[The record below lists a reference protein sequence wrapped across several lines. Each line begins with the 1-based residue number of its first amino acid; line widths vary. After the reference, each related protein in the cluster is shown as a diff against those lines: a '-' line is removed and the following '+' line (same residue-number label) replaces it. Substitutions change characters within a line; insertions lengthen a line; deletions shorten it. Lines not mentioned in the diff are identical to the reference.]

1 MKIALNKICSKCN
14 EEKSLKSFSKDA
26 QRKDG
31 ISSQCKACDAARGKA
46 YREANRE
53 KEADR
58 AKAYRDAHPEKV
70 AAIQKAYR
78 DAHPEKIS
86 AINRAWYE
94 ANKEKKDADNKAWRE
109 ANPEKVA
116 ANGKAWREAN
126 KEKVAADNK
135 AWQKANPEK
144 CAAKD
149 AKRHAAK
156 LKRTPPWL
164 TEEHY
169 DQITSIY
176 AERVRLTKETGVR
189 HEVDHILPLQGEN
202 VCGLHVPWNLRV
214 ITAQDNR
221 RKSNKH

>member
-1 MKIALNKICSKCN
+1 MKIAPNKTCSKCN

-94 ANKEKKDADNKAWRE
+94 ANKEKKGADNKAWQK

-126 KEKVAADNK
+126 KEKIAT
-135 AWQKANPEK
+135 
-144 CAAKD
+144 KD

-189 HEVDHILPLQGEN
+189 HEVDHILPLQGKN